1 MSYVDVIEW
10 LSGEECRRL
19 DNSDFTAGL
28 GAALRR
34 AGLPIDLL
42 VFHIRLAHPEL
53 VGHTSVWAPG
63 RPVEVMRRSYGFLE
77 SPEYLSSPMRRAMES
92 GRTLHVQRE
101 GGNGAAWTTLDIFQ
115 GHRLTDHVVAPLNN
129 QDGPS
134 AVSFCTTAAAGFGPE
149 HCTLIE
155 RILPMLRDIVELRVL
170 RQTEAVLLD
179 TYVGTATAQ
188 RILAG
193 NVRRGQIDALEAA
206 LMVCDLRGFT
216 ALSNRLSSTRILQ
229 ILDMY
234 FDRVIPPIIQ
244 AGGEVLKFMGDA
256 VLAYFTAEAPVA
268 ATASASKAALS
279 ALTRLAETELPDA
292 VIEASIALHYG
303 KVSYGNIGSGSR
315 LDFTVIGPDINLL
328 NRIQGVCSDV
338 GKPLLMSRRFSEL
351 LHSPRTRS
359 IGYRK
364 LKGFPGEI
372 ELYEPVPQCFDNDQV
387 AQVSDILS

>member
-1 MSYVDVIEW
+1 MQ
-10 LSGEECRRL
+10 
-19 DNSDFTAGL
+19 
-28 GAALRR
+28 
-34 AGLPIDLL
+34 
-42 VFHIRLAHPEL
+42 
-53 VGHTSVWAPG
+53 
-63 RPVEVMRRSYGFLE
+63 RSYGFLE
-77 SPEYLSSPMRRAMES
+77 SAEYLGSPMRRVMES
-92 GRTLHVQRE
+92 GRSLHLQHE
-101 GGNGAAWTTLDIFQ
+101 GENGAAWTTLDVFQ
-115 GHRLTDHVVAPLNN
+115 GRQLTDHVVAPLDN

-134 AVSFCTTAAAGFGPE
+134 AVSFCTAAAAGFRPE
-149 HCTLIE
+149 HCTLID

-170 RQTEAVLLD
+170 RQAEAVLLD

-229 ILDMY
+229 LLDMY

-244 AGGEVLKFMGDA
+244 SGGEVLKFMGDA
-256 VLAYFTAEAPVA
+256 VLAYFTADAPTA
-268 ATASASKAALS
+268 AAASASKAALTV
-279 ALTRLAETELPDA
+279 LTCLAETELPDA
-292 VIEASIALHYG
+292 AMEASIALHYG

-351 LHSPRTRS
+351 LHSPGTRS

-364 LKGFPGEI
+364 LKGFPKEV
-372 ELYEPVPQCFDNDQV
+372 ELYELVPPRFDYNQV
-387 AQVSDILS
+387 APVSNALG